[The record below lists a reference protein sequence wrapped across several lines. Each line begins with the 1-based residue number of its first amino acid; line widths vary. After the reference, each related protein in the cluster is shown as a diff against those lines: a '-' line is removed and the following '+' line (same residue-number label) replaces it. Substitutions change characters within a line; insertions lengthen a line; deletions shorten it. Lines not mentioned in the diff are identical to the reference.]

1 MTIRNKI
8 VYPFILLGLAV
19 SAMPSLGVSAAHR
32 SQAETA
38 TPIQH
43 LVVVMQQNHTFDN
56 YFGTYPD
63 ANGFPPD
70 TCMPISLSNPDS
82 TDCVAPFSIDSYP
95 IEDLR
100 HSSATFKDQYQNGKM
115 NGFVDALNRLN
126 QDGTLTMGYY
136 GEEDVPYYWNL
147 ADQFV
152 LFDNYF
158 SSAHTGSITNRMFSV
173 SGRPGS
179 EFNRIPEKGF
189 GDIPTIFDKL
199 QEQGISWKYYI
210 KDYDPELNYRNLQ
223 DLDYL
228 PPQVQWV
235 PLLGFDRFLDDPEL
249 FSHIVDLDEYYI
261 DLENGTLPSVSYV
274 LLMGA
279 TEHPLSDLSLGQRT
293 ARTMV
298 QMLMQSDVWNSS
310 ALFITYDDW
319 GGWYDHVAPPQVDE
333 YGYGFRVPALLISAY
348 ARQGYIDHTQ
358 LDHTS
363 ILKFIEENWDIQPL
377 AERDAKA
384 NNFLSA
390 FDFISP
396 PREPVFISGIREVTE
411 PSIQPRRSV
420 IYIAYGT
427 AMLLAFFILIWA
439 NATSDIV
446 RKPAYVVRSQ
456 EETKP

>member
-8 VYPFILLGLAV
+8 VYPFILLSLAV
-19 SAMPSLGVSAAHR
+19 SAMPSLGVSAAPG

-56 YFGTYPD
+56 YFGTYPGV
-63 ANGFPPD
+63 NGFPPD
-70 TCMPISLSNPDS
+70 TCMPISLSNPGS
-82 TDCVAPFSIDSYP
+82 MDCVAPFSIDSYP
-95 IEDLR
+95 IEDLS
-100 HSSATFKDQYQNGKM
+100 HSSATFKHQYQNGKM

-126 QDGTLTMGYY
+126 QDGPLTMGYY
-136 GEEDVPYYWNL
+136 GEESVPYYWNL

-173 SGRPGS
+173 SGRPGD

-199 QEQGISWKYYI
+199 QERGITWKYYI
-210 KDYDPELNYRNLQ
+210 KDYDPSLNYRNLQ
-223 DLDYL
+223 ELDYL

-293 ARTMV
+293 MRTMV

-310 ALFITYDDW
+310 ALLITYDDW
-319 GGWYDHVAPPQVDE
+319 GGWYDHVAPPQVDN

-396 PREPVFISGIREVTE
+396 PREPVFISGTREVTE
-411 PSIQPRRSV
+411 PSTQPRRSV

-446 RKPAYVVRSQ
+446 RKPAYVVRPQ
-456 EETKP
+456 EETKS

>member
-8 VYPFILLGLAV
+8 IPIFILLGLAV
-19 SAMPSLGVSAAHR
+19 SAMPSVGVSAAPR
-32 SQAETA
+32 SQAGTA

-70 TCMPISLSNPDS
+70 TCMPVSLSDPGS
-82 TDCVAPFSIDSYP
+82 TDCVAPFRIDSYP
-95 IEDLR
+95 IEDLS
-100 HSSATFKDQYQNGKM
+100 HSSATFKHQYQNGKM
-115 NGFVDALNRLN
+115 DGFIGALNRLN
-126 QDGTLTMGYY
+126 QDGKLAMGYY
-136 GEEDVPYYWNL
+136 DEEDIPYYWNL

-173 SGRPGS
+173 SGGPGS
-179 EFNRIPEKGF
+179 ESNRIPEKGF

-199 QEQGISWKYYI
+199 QERGISWKYYI
-210 KDYDPELNYRNLQ
+210 KDYDPDLNYRNLQ
-223 DLDYL
+223 ELDYL

-249 FSHIVDLDEYYI
+249 FSRIVDLDEYYT

-293 ARTMV
+293 VRTMV
-298 QMLMQSDVWNSS
+298 QMLMQSDAWDSS

-384 NNFLSA
+384 NNFLPA
-390 FDFISP
+390 FDFTSP
-396 PREPVFISGIREVTE
+396 PREPAFIPGTREVTD
-411 PSIQPRRSV
+411 PASQPRRSV

-446 RKPAYVVRSQ
+446 RKPAYVVRPQ
-456 EETKP
+456 EETKS

>member
-8 VYPFILLGLAV
+8 VYPFILLSLAV
-19 SAMPSLGVSAAHR
+19 SAMPSLGVSAAPG

-70 TCMPISLSNPDS
+70 TCMPISLSNPGS
-82 TDCVAPFSIDSYP
+82 MDCVAPFSIDSYP
-95 IEDLR
+95 IEDLS
-100 HSSATFKDQYQNGKM
+100 HSSATFKQQYQNGKM
-115 NGFVDALNRLN
+115 NGFIEALTRLN
-126 QDGTLTMGYY
+126 QDGTLAMGYY
-136 GEEDVPYYWNL
+136 GEEGVPYYWNL

-173 SGRPGS
+173 SGGPGDG
-179 EFNRIPEKGF
+179 FNRIPEKGF

-199 QEQGISWKYYI
+199 QERGITWKYYI
-210 KDYDPELNYRNLQ
+210 KDYDPSLNYRNLQ
-223 DLDYL
+223 ELDYL

-235 PLLGFDRFLDDPEL
+235 PLLGFDRFLDNPEL

-274 LLMGA
+274 LLLGA

-293 ARTMV
+293 MRTMI

-310 ALFITYDDW
+310 ALLITYDDW
-319 GGWYDHVAPPQVDE
+319 GGWYDHVAPPQVDN

-396 PREPVFISGIREVTE
+396 PREPVFISGTREVTE

>member
-8 VYPFILLGLAV
+8 VYPFILLSLAV
-19 SAMPSLGVSAAHR
+19 SAMPSLGVSAAPG

-70 TCMPISLSNPDS
+70 TCMPISLSNPGS
-82 TDCVAPFSIDSYP
+82 MDCVAPFSIDSYP
-95 IEDLR
+95 IEDLS
-100 HSSATFKDQYQNGKM
+100 HSSATFKQQYQNGKM
-115 NGFVDALNRLN
+115 NGFIEALTRLN
-126 QDGTLTMGYY
+126 QDGTLAMGYY
-136 GEEDVPYYWNL
+136 GEEGVPSYWNL

-173 SGRPGS
+173 SGGPGG

-199 QEQGISWKYYI
+199 QERGITWKYYI
-210 KDYDPELNYRNLQ
+210 KDYDPSLNYRNLQ
-223 DLDYL
+223 ELDYL

-235 PLLGFDRFLDDPEL
+235 PLLGFDRFLDNPEL

-274 LLMGA
+274 LLLGA

-293 ARTMV
+293 MRTMI

-310 ALFITYDDW
+310 ALLITYDDW
-319 GGWYDHVAPPQVDE
+319 GGWYDHVAPPQVDN

-396 PREPVFISGIREVTE
+396 PREPVFISGTREVTE